1 MKFDIVDHAVQAI
14 ACGQMVVVL
23 DHQDRENEADLIMA
37 AEFADTDAIAF
48 YLEHTSGFL
57 CTAITEER
65 AHLLRLPMMV
75 ENNSESQRTAFLD
88 SVDALSGITTGISA
102 ADRATTIRLLADPL
116 AVAEDLARP
125 GHVMPLQA
133 RNGGVLARAGHTES
147 GVDLCQLAGVRP
159 AALIC
164 ELTTADRREMLCGN
178 DAIAFARKHD
188 LTVITIADLIDA
200 RKRGDSTLM
209 CSGKASVPT
218 LYGTFTAV
226 AYRAKNNV
234 EHLAFVLGDVNGG
247 GAVPVRVHSECMT
260 GDLFGSLRCDCGD
273 QLNASLKVIQ
283 RHGCGAVIYMSG
295 HEGRGIGLGRKLQAY
310 RMQEEQQ
317 LDTVD
322 ANIAIGCPVDDR
334 DYTSAASIIADLG
347 IKSVALM
354 TNNPDKSE
362 QLAALGV
369 AIASLIPLQTRP
381 TTANISYLTT
391 KRDRMRHI
399 LDLPTSI

>member
-1 MKFDIVDHAVQAI
+1 MKFDTVDCAVQAI

-37 AEFADTDAIAF
+37 AEFVDTDAIAF

-65 AHLLRLPMMV
+65 AHFLRLPMMV
-75 ENNSESQRTAFLD
+75 ENNSENQRTAFLD
-88 SVDALSGITTGISA
+88 SVDALRGITTGISA
-102 ADRATTIRLLADPL
+102 ADRATTIRLLADPS

-133 RNGGVLARAGHTES
+133 RIGGVLARPGHTES
-147 GVDLCQLAGVRP
+147 GVDLCQLAGVQP

-164 ELTTADRREMLCGN
+164 ELTTADRRGMLCGN
-178 DAIAFARKHD
+178 DAIAFARTHN
-188 LTVITIADLIDA
+188 LAVISIADLIDTRERA
-200 RKRGDSTLM
+200 DSTLM
-209 CSGKASVPT
+209 CSGRASVPT
-218 LYGTFTAV
+218 AYGTFAAV
-226 AYRAKNNV
+226 AYRAQNNV
-234 EHLAFVLGDVNGG
+234 EHLALVLGDVNGG

-273 QLNASLKVIQ
+273 QLDASLKVIQ
-283 RHGCGAVIYMSG
+283 RHGCGVLIYVNG

-322 ANIAIGCPVDDR
+322 ANTAIGCPVDDR
-334 DYTSAASIIADLG
+334 DYTSAAAIISDLG
-347 IKSVALM
+347 IQSVALM

-369 AIASLIPLQTRP
+369 AIASLIPLQTQP

-391 KRDRMRHI
+391 KRDRMRHN